1 MRPEHCIPEKKYEM
15 KNSILNWMLEKG
27 KISFFLFENTRLA
40 QRPRMDLNQIKSPYP
55 VRRLP
60 QHESLY
66 PIGLISAKI
75 KSYTLGTFLLCK
87 MTLDV
92 NVVKL
97 LLY

>member
-1 MRPEHCIPEKKYEM
+1 M

-55 VRRLP
+55 DRRLP

-66 PIGLISAKI
+66 PIGLISARIKI
-75 KSYTLGTFLLCK
+75 LHIWNFFTKLNEFECNYCK
-87 MTLDV
+87 AVFVL
-92 NVVKL
+92 VKISF
-97 LLY
+97 